1 MTGHGQFDLVIR
13 HGMVVLP
20 EVCIEADIA
29 VKDGKIAAIGHL
41 EHIAEETTVFDAAGL
56 TILPGAV
63 DIHVHFNEPGLES
76 WEGFEAGSAALAA
89 GGCTTYVD
97 MPLNG
102 VPPTVNREALNLKL
116 ARAQERSCVD
126 YALWGGLVPGNI
138 ETLDELAAAGVVG
151 FKAFM
156 SDPGGEGE
164 GIFARS
170 NELTLLEGMKKIAAI
185 GGLLA
190 LHAESEDIVQASTA
204 SIRQQGRMGM
214 QDYIESRPVIAEV
227 EAVSRALLYAKHT
240 GCRLHFVH
248 ISTPEALELIDAA
261 KASGM
266 DVSTETCP
274 HYLLLTNEDA
284 DRLGAVAKCAPP
296 LRSAD
301 NRERLWNAL
310 LHGSVDIIASDHSPC
325 PPSLKQSD
333 DMFEIWGGISGA
345 QSTLLLMLEEGY
357 LARGLSLPQIAR
369 LVALAP
375 ASRMGL
381 DDRKG
386 SIEIGKD
393 ADFALVDFNKAFTLT
408 AQELLYTHVQSPYLN
423 HTFPCSIAATFCR
436 GNQVYDKQ
444 HGVSESRSG
453 SWLKPRMAGVDPREE
468 RYA

>member
-1 MTGHGQFDLVIR
+1 MTGYGEFDLVIR

-29 VKDGKIAAIGHL
+29 VKDGKIAAIGQL
-41 EHIAEETTVFDAAGL
+41 EHVQEGTRVFDASGL
-56 TILPGAV
+56 TIFPGAV
-63 DIHVHFNEPGLES
+63 DIHVHFNEPRLES
-76 WEGFEAGSAALAA
+76 WEGFAAGSAALAA

-102 VPPTVNREALNLKL
+102 VPPTVSREALNLKL
-116 ARAQERSCVD
+116 TQAQESSYVD

-138 ETLDELAAAGVVG
+138 EALDELAMAGVVG

-164 GIFARS
+164 GIFSRS

-190 LHAESEDIVQASTA
+190 LHAESEDIVQASTT
-204 SIRQQGRMGM
+204 SIRQQGRIGM

-227 EAVSRALLYAKHT
+227 EAVSRALLYASHT

-261 KASGM
+261 KARGM
-266 DVSTETCP
+266 DVSAETCP
-274 HYLLLTNEDA
+274 HYLLLTDKDA
-284 DRLGAVAKCAPP
+284 ERLGAVAKCAPP
-296 LRSAD
+296 LRSKD
-301 NRERLWNAL
+301 NRERLWDAL

-325 PPSLKQSD
+325 PPSMKQSE

-357 LARGLSLPQIAR
+357 LARGLTLPQIAR

-393 ADFALVDFNKAFTLT
+393 ADFALVNFNKTFTLT
-408 AQELLYTHVQSPYLN
+408 AQDLLYTHVQSPYLN

-436 GNQVYDKQ
+436 GNQVYDTQ
-444 HGVSESRSG
+444 HGVTGSQSG
-453 SWLKPRMAGVDPREE
+453 SWLTPKLAGINPREE